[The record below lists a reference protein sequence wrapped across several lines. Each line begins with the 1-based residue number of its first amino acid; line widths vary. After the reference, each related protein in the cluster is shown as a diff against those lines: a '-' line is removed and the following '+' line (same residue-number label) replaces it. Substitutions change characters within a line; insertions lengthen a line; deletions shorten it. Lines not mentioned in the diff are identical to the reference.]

1 MVKTNDLKEMLFKVG
16 LYNVSKLDD
25 FDFKFSDHKEYL
37 MHILKLEYEA
47 RTKHS
52 LEDRIKRSKL
62 PKVDTSKKYSGIDEW
77 NMKELLKLEFIEKCQ
92 NIILIGK
99 CGSGKTTAAVQIATK
114 ALKEGNRVHY
124 IKIETL
130 LNVLKTKDSLNK
142 SKKTFD
148 YLIQCDLIIIDDLMY
163 IPLTDEEWTMF
174 YKTIMFLNESR
185 SIIFITNRRI
195 EEWSDATTNKHV
207 VETLVDRIIN
217 YSRVVTF
224 K

>member
-52 LEDRIKRSKL
+52 LEDRIKKSKL

-99 CGSGKTTAAVQIATK
+99 CGSGKTTAAVQIADGG
-114 ALKEGNRVHY
+114 LEEG
-124 IKIETL
+124 
-130 LNVLKTKDSLNK
+130 
-142 SKKTFD
+142 
-148 YLIQCDLIIIDDLMY
+148 
-163 IPLTDEEWTMF
+163 
-174 YKTIMFLNESR
+174 
-185 SIIFITNRRI
+185 
-195 EEWSDATTNKHV
+195 A
-207 VETLVDRIIN
+207 
-217 YSRVVTF
+217 
-224 K
+224 